1 VGHLSLERRLRAF
14 PRQALHA
21 RELQFVHPE
30 SGETLTL
37 TAPLPDDFAE
47 LMDGIRQALGGDAS
61 CLYR

>member
-1 VGHLSLERRLRAF
+1 
-14 PRQALHA
+14 
-21 RELQFVHPE
+21 LQFVHPE